1 MNQEER
7 DIRLFEYW
15 QGELLSP
22 EEVREVESWLRRGRI
37 VGISRI
43 CNESFCVSVG

>member
-7 DIRLFEYW
+7 DIRLLEYW

-22 EEVREVESWLRRGRI
+22 EEVREVENWLG
-37 VGISRI
+37 
-43 CNESFCVSVG
+43 